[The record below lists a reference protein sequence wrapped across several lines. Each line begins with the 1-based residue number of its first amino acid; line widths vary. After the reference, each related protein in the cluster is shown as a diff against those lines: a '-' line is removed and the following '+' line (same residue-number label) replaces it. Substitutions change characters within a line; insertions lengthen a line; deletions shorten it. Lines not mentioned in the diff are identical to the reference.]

1 VTGHPDA
8 DVLAELREGLLGRRR
23 SGRIRAHL
31 AECPDCAA
39 VSRGLAEVTALL
51 AGAPAPRMP
60 DELVTRLDSVLAA
73 ETAARAARDG
83 SATQTG
89 SATRDGGGARDGGR
103 DRGGRS
109 RRPRRVPSLR
119 VATAAAAVL
128 AVAGG
133 GYGITRLV
141 HSSPAAGSGAS
152 AADRPLRSAAGPKEP
167 AAAGSGVAPSP
178 QLAGPLSVVSS
189 GTDYQ
194 PGQLTA
200 QVGAVLHRYPANPPL
215 GTSNGARAQGSRLAG
230 CVKLIAGG
238 AQPRLVDVA
247 RYRGQPAS
255 IIVLPAPQPQDAL
268 DQVWVVGSG
277 CSATSRDVIA
287 HTQLAAG

>member
-1 VTGHPDA
+1 MTGHPDA

-51 AGAPAPRMP
+51 AATPAPRMP
-60 DELVTRLDSVLAA
+60 DELVTRLDSVLAT

-83 SATQTG
+83 G
-89 SATRDGGGARDGGR
+89 VARDGGR
-103 DRGGRS
+103 DRSGRS
-109 RRPRRVPSLR
+109 PRPRRVLSLR
-119 VATAAAAVL
+119 MATAAAAVL

-133 GYGITRLV
+133 GYGLTRLV
-141 HSSPAAGSGAS
+141 HSSPGTGSGAG
-152 AADRPLRSAAGPKEP
+152 AAGTGAASRPLSSAEGPRQTAAGRR
-167 AAAGSGVAPSP
+167 VVPSP

-194 PGQLTA
+194 PGRLTA
-200 QVGAVLHRYPANPPL
+200 QVSATLRRYPAGLPL
-215 GTSNGARAQGSRLAG
+215 RTGSGTRAQGSRLAG

-247 RYRGQPAS
+247 RYRGLPAS
-255 IIVLPAPQPQDAL
+255 IIVLPAPQGAL

-277 CSATSRDVIA
+277 CSATSRDVLA
-287 HTQLAAG
+287 RALLAAG